1 MNNILKILIPVLF
14 CAVCCAVP
22 LGIWMKASGA
32 EGLQKVA
39 YTPDEDAVVVP
50 EVLYLPEEDA
60 VSQLTALGLRVIEKE
75 KIHHAVIPE
84 NQILTQS
91 PSAGTVLKQ
100 GDTVTL
106 TVSDG
111 WSDYVPNLLDMPKEK
126 AEEKLTSLGFTVSYQ
141 ERASETVAPDA
152 VMEQSVPADTRL
164 TLGSEII
171 LTISTGRENTD
182 ATIYEK
188 VGNYIGMDFEE
199 AKAQLSEI
207 YLYALQADTVYDPDI
222 PNGTII
228 SQDIPAG
235 SAVPQGTSIQMR
247 ISLGQVTVH
256 VPDCTGQ
263 TVSGARK
270 LLEDAGLVCMVI
282 YTASGDYPLD
292 YVMSQDTPPDLS
304 VAKGSRVWLTA
315 SVGSSSYV
323 ISTGGWSGNPL
334 PSFNTS
340 SETESLPEEE
350 LADLFDTAPEIIDPE
365 EPVPE
370 EGIPPEFV
378 PELPTDEPLTETF
391 PETSETD
398 LPATNP
404 EYAEAPETAPF

>member
-1 MNNILKILIPVLF
+1 MNNIFRILIPVLF
-14 CAVCCAVP
+14 CVICCAVP
-22 LGIWMKASGA
+22 LGIWLKASGS
-32 EGLQKVA
+32 EGLQEAVYA
-39 YTPDEDAVVVP
+39 PGEDEIILP
-50 EVLYLPEEDA
+50 EVLCLQKEEA
-60 VSQLTALGLRVIEKE
+60 VSKLTALGLRVIEKE

-91 PSAGTVLKQ
+91 PSAGTALRQ
-100 GDTVTL
+100 GDTVML

-126 AEEKLTSLGFTVSYQ
+126 ATEKLISLGFAVDYQ
-141 ERASETVAPDA
+141 ESSSETVAPGA
-152 VMEQSVPADTRL
+152 VLAQSVPADTRL
-164 TLGSEII
+164 SLGSEII

-182 ATIYEK
+182 VTVYEQ

-199 AKAQLSEI
+199 AKAQLSEL

-228 SQDIPAG
+228 SQDIAPG

-247 ISLGQVTVH
+247 ISLGQITVH

-263 TVSGARK
+263 TVSEARK

-292 YVMSQDTPPDLS
+292 SVISQDTPADLS

-340 SETESLPEEE
+340 SESETESLPAEE
-350 LADLFDTAPEIIDPE
+350 LADLFETAPVIIDPE
-365 EPVPE
+365 EPLPE
-370 EGIPPEFV
+370 ELPPEFV
-378 PELPTDEPLTETF
+378 PELPTDEPLTEAV
-391 PETSETD
+391 PETEP
-398 LPATNP
+398 PASAP
-404 EYAEAPETAPF
+404 EYEEAPETAPF

>member
-1 MNNILKILIPVLF
+1 MSNIFRILIPVLF

-22 LGIWMKASGA
+22 LGIWMKASRA
-32 EGLQKVA
+32 EGLQEAV
-39 YTPDEDAVVVP
+39 YMTGEDEIILP
-50 EVLYLPEEDA
+50 EVLYLPKEEA
-60 VSQLTALGLRVIEKE
+60 VSELTALGLRVIEKE
-75 KIHHAVIPE
+75 KRHHAVIPE

-91 PSAGTVLKQ
+91 PSAGTILKQ
-100 GDTVTL
+100 GDTVML

-126 AEEKLTSLGFTVSYQ
+126 ASEKLISLGFAVGYQ
-141 ERASETVAPDA
+141 ESASETVAPGA
-152 VMEQSVPADTRL
+152 VMAQSIPADTR
-164 TLGSEII
+164 TALGSEII
-171 LTISTGRENTD
+171 LTVSTGRENTD
-182 ATIYEK
+182 VTVYEQ

-199 AKAQLSEI
+199 AKAQLSEL

-228 SQDIPAG
+228 SQDIAPG

-270 LLEDAGLVCMVI
+270 LLEDTGLVCMVI

-315 SVGSSSYV
+315 SVGSPSYV

-340 SETESLPEEE
+340 SESETESRPDEE
-350 LADLFDTAPEIIDPE
+350 LADLFDTAPVIIDPE

-378 PELPTDEPLTETF
+378 PELPTDEPLTEAV
-391 PETSETD
+391 PETEP
-398 LPATNP
+398 PASAP
-404 EYAEAPETAPF
+404 EYEEAPETAPF

>member
-1 MNNILKILIPVLF
+1 MNSILKIFIPVLF
-14 CAVCCAVP
+14 CMVCCAVP
-22 LGIWMKASGA
+22 LGIWLKASGS
-32 EGLQKVA
+32 EPLHNVS
-39 YTPDEDAVVVP
+39 YVPDEDAVLLP
-50 EVLYLPEEDA
+50 EVLYLPKEEA

-75 KIHHAVIPE
+75 KIHHTVIPE

-91 PSAGTVLKQ
+91 PPAGTVLKS
-100 GDTVTL
+100 GDTVML

-111 WSDYVPNLLDMPKEK
+111 WSDYVPSLLDMPKEK
-126 AEEKLTSLGFTVSYQ
+126 ASEKLISLGFSVEYQ
-141 ERASETVAPDA
+141 ESSSETVAPGA
-152 VMEQSVPADTRL
+152 VMAQSVPADTRL
-164 TLGSEII
+164 SLGSQVV
-171 LTISTGRENTD
+171 LTISAGRENTD
-182 ATIYEK
+182 VTVYEQ

-199 AKAQLSEI
+199 AKAQLSEL

-256 VPDCTGQ
+256 VPDCSGK
-263 TVSGARK
+263 TVSEARK
-270 LLEDAGLVCMVI
+270 LLEDAGLVCMVV

-292 YVMSQDTPPDLS
+292 AVISQDTPADLS

-315 SVGSSSYV
+315 SVGASSYV

-334 PSFNTS
+334 PSFNIS
-340 SETESLPEEE
+340 SESETELLPDEE

-365 EPVPE
+365 EPE
-370 EGIPPEFV
+370 ILPPEFV
-378 PELPTDEPLTETF
+378 PELPTDEPLTEPV
-391 PETSETD
+391 PEQPEIV
-398 LPATNP
+398 P
-404 EYAEAPETAPF
+404 EYVEAPETAPF

>member
-1 MNNILKILIPVLF
+1 MSNIFRILIPVLF

-22 LGIWMKASGA
+22 LGIWMKASRA
-32 EGLQKVA
+32 EGLQEAV
-39 YTPDEDAVVVP
+39 YMTGEDEIILP
-50 EVLYLPEEDA
+50 EVLYLPKEEA
-60 VSQLTALGLRVIEKE
+60 VSELSALGLRVIEKE
-75 KIHHAVIPE
+75 KRHHAVIPE

-91 PSAGTVLKQ
+91 PSAGTILKQ
-100 GDTVTL
+100 GDTVML

-126 AEEKLTSLGFTVSYQ
+126 ASEKLISLGFAVGYQ
-141 ERASETVAPDA
+141 ESASETVAPGA
-152 VMEQSVPADTRL
+152 VMAQSIPADTR
-164 TLGSEII
+164 TALGSEII
-171 LTISTGRENTD
+171 LTVSTGRENTD
-182 ATIYEK
+182 VTVYEQ

-199 AKAQLSEI
+199 AKAQLSEL

-228 SQDIPAG
+228 SQDIAPG

-270 LLEDAGLVCMVI
+270 LLEDTGLVCMVI

-315 SVGSSSYV
+315 SVGSPSYV

-340 SETESLPEEE
+340 SESETESLPDEE
-350 LADLFDTAPEIIDPE
+350 LADLFDTAPVIIDPE

-378 PELPTDEPLTETF
+378 PELPTDEPLTEAV
-391 PETSETD
+391 PETEP
-398 LPATNP
+398 PASAP
-404 EYAEAPETAPF
+404 EYEEAPETAPF